1 MAGRTYEEV
10 TSGFKPLSLDE
21 IMAIPLAKQAQEDA
35 SQLYFDDLQLLE
47 ENALASDKDYVQ
59 GQVGALKDEATSL
72 SDQMMEQG
80 VDRGFMNKVKGLR
93 TRKNREFSASGN
105 TGKANAAFNAMK
117 ANKAAIMSR
126 NDLDPEQ
133 KRRGLEEAENN
144 YTGVLQGGEYE
155 DYVGNSSVDYMGEGQ
170 KIGAQMTPQTIAAS
184 TPGLQWNGREYVD
197 QYNQTVTLTAQQ
209 IERVA
214 YDGLKANVKTTNYL
228 NELEALGIIPSADQ
242 ALREAAMTAA
252 NVYQRADMDSKNS
265 YPAWAN
271 KKTDAGNPV
280 GEPQWDS
287 QVHPLEYERMLTGL
301 GINEETGDIGDV
313 NFGNTIVK
321 NISDNYKGYWWNDK
335 PSDPGLSESI
345 VDVEIPEYLQA
356 LVDENGKADPDKVKE
371 YYESIDDEGNKLQY
385 SSNVQRKI
393 DASSLN
399 QKISET
405 EELYATLKQA
415 QEQTQNVANDIYK
428 IRKDNPA
435 FDARNDDGTYKY
447 SDKAISDII
456 VETKKN
462 AATQAAHIDYPM
474 NQRHSLFELG
484 QNLLTGSKP
493 EFNGKFV
500 SMQGSVDGVD
510 GGSVIL
516 AKSLGMDLI
525 DYEEAMRGGT
535 YMGTVPQH
543 PTMPGA
549 HAIQITIPGEN
560 IGSFSFPNNRALTPV
575 TKVVYLNPG
584 IKPQQTYA
592 TLSRMNNSLLDYKH
606 FVDNNKNVP
615 ANGKH
620 EYIVNQVDPTKNA
633 VNTYVIKGPGSAT
646 EKEVK
651 AAVWKNQMLTQRNG
665 EDFPGQ
671 VATINGVKFVRLSKE
686 QELFRVSRKLQ
697 ELYDTTKHVYNTKNA
712 FAE

>member
-80 VDRGFMNKVKGLR
+80 VDRNFMNKVKQLR

-133 KRRGLEEAENN
+133 KRRGLEEAEKN

-155 DYVGNSSVDYMGEGQ
+155 DYVGNSSVDYMGEAQ

-184 TPGLQWNGREYVD
+184 TPGLQWNGSQYVD
-197 QYNQTVTLTAQQ
+197 QYNQTVTLTPQQ

-214 YDGLKANVKTTNYL
+214 YDGLKANAKTTNYL
-228 NELEALGIIPSADQ
+228 NELESLGIIPSADQ
-242 ALREAAMTAA
+242 ALRDAAMTAA
-252 NVYQRADMDSKNS
+252 NVYQRADMDSKNT

-271 KKTDAGNPV
+271 KKPDASNPV

-287 QVHPLEYERMLTGL
+287 QVHPLEYKRMLTGL

-313 NFGNTIVK
+313 NFGDTIIK
-321 NISDNYKGYWWNDK
+321 NLFDPYKGAMYNWRDK
-335 PSDPGLSESI
+335 PADPGMSETI
-345 VDVEIPEYLQA
+345 VDVEIPEYLEA
-356 LVDENGKADPDKVKE
+356 LVDENGKADPKKVRAH
-371 YYESIDDEGNKLQY
+371 YESLVDENGEYLMNSQKLPWQDL
-385 SSNVQRKI
+385 
-393 DASSLN
+393 DA
-399 QKISET
+399 QVRDT
-405 EELYATLKQA
+405 ENLYKNLKLA
-415 QEQTQNVANDIYK
+415 QEQTQAVSNDISR

-435 FDARNDDGTYKY
+435 FAALNDDGTYKY

-462 AATQAAHIDYPM
+462 AVTQAAHIDYPM
-474 NQRHSLFELG
+474 NQRHSLYELG

-493 EFNGKFV
+493 ELNGKFA
-500 SMQGSVDGVD
+500 SSQGSVDGVD
-510 GGSVIL
+510 GGSAVL
-516 AKSLGMDLI
+516 AKALGMELV

-549 HAIQITIPGEN
+549 HAIQITIPETTW
-560 IGSFSFPNNRALTPV
+560 SQPV

-606 FVDNNKNVP
+606 FVDNNKNVS

-620 EYIVNQVDPTKNA
+620 EYIVNQVDPTRNA
-633 VNTYVIKGPGSAT
+633 VNTYVIKGPAAAT

-651 AAVWKNQMLTQRNG
+651 AAVWKDQMLTQKNG

-671 VATINGVKFVRLSKE
+671 VATINGIKFVRLSKE